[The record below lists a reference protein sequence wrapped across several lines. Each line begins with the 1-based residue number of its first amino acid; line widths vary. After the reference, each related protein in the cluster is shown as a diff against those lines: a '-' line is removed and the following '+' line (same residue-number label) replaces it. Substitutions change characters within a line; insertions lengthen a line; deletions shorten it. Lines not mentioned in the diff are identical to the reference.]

1 MSVLFSLVQ
10 YCSVW
15 QTFLPRKQRLYT
27 KQRYVHSIGAEGFRK
42 RVCSR
47 EKGRRAI
54 DLSTGSYISPVLL
67 VRGLERAT

>member
-1 MSVLFSLVQ
+1 MSMLFSLVQ

-15 QTFLPRKQRLYT
+15 QMFLPRKQRLFT
-27 KQRYVHSIGAEGFRK
+27 KQRYMHSIGAEGFRK

-47 EKGRRAI
+47 EKGRGSV

-67 VRGLERAT
+67 GRGVEWAT